1 MSGMCA
7 PARLTVAVLLPWLLL
22 LPLLLPTPLDDRSLT
37 TTIDESK
44 ELQIE
49 TDLREAFVKALEG
62 MIAED
67 RVKYR

>member
-1 MSGMCA
+1 MVCA
-7 PARLTVAVLLPWLLL
+7 PLTRLTVAVLLLLL